1 MRFFVT
7 LGGQE
12 FPLDLETRTGNGR
25 AFLARCGTGAVPLE
39 TEILS
44 VPEQGRPAL
53 VRVDGHILRVRL
65 GRSEP
70 PMGGLGNARRFSSA
84 VINGH
89 SVKVEIETELERRAR
104 PNRVKSAALGTRV
117 LAPMPGRVVKV
128 NVLPDDAVLV
138 GAPLLSIEA
147 MKMENELLA
156 PNLGRVARV
165 LVKAGDTVEAD
176 QELVVIEPG

>member
-7 LGGQE
+7 LGSQE
-12 FPLDLETRTGNGR
+12 FPLSLETRNGQRR
-25 AFLARCGTGAVPLE
+25 AVAHGAGAVPLE
-39 TEILS
+39 AEILS

-53 VRVDGHILRVRL
+53 VSVDGRIFRVRL
-65 GRSEP
+65 DGHERS
-70 PMGGLGNARRFSSA
+70 MGGSRNAGRFTSA

-89 SVKVEIETELERRAR
+89 SMKVEIESELERRAR
-104 PNRVKSAALGTRV
+104 PNRVKSAAPGTRV
-117 LAPMPGRVVKV
+117 LAPMPGRIIKV
-128 NVLPDDAVLV
+128 NVVPGDAVLV

>member
-7 LGGQE
+7 LGRQE
-12 FPLDLETRTGNGR
+12 FPLSLETRNGQGRAVAHGNG
-25 AFLARCGTGAVPLE
+25 GVPLE
-39 TEILS
+39 AEILS
-44 VPEQGRPAL
+44 APEQGRPAL
-53 VRVDGHILRVRL
+53 VSVDGRIFRVRL
-65 GRSEP
+65 DGHERS
-70 PMGGLGNARRFSSA
+70 MGGSGNAGRYASA

-89 SVKVEIETELERRAR
+89 SMNVAIESELERRAR
-104 PNRVKSAALGTRV
+104 PNRVNSAASGTRV

-128 NVLPDDAVLV
+128 NVVLGDAVLA
-138 GAPLLSIEA
+138 GTPLLSIEA

-156 PNLGRVARV
+156 PSLGRVARV